1 METWAALGLGYGG
14 GEGKAGHGE
23 IANANANDFNIET
36 SPLKRQTYWRAVRN
50 YPK

>member
-1 METWAALGLGYGG
+1 METWAALGIGYGG

-50 YPK
+50 DPK

>member
-23 IANANANDFNIET
+23 IANANDFNIET

-50 YPK
+50 DPK